1 MHFDNK
7 LRLLEDVDATNL
19 TESSFRSGDVIPT
32 FYMALIDKYGQIVET
47 DSSSKLT
54 MTVE

>member
-32 FYMALIDKYGQIVET
+32 FYMALIDKYG
-47 DSSSKLT
+47 
-54 MTVE
+54 